1 MIKTKI
7 VHTNNNGDIEYKVL
21 NDTDYFIKAIGWC
34 LVFLLACLFCFFIQK
49 WVVSPFLNTI
59 SCIFALCA
67 IVLFGFMYRRSSLL
81 GKEEASLVTDAIHFI
96 VEQDSIQRNQKVV
109 NIKFCSDIKDLHRTV
124 SKEYILV
131 LLSDKILLKYHIK
144 QLAHDNKWC
153 NYKSIKKE

>member
-96 VEQDSIQRNQKVV
+96 TEQDETSAKVFLHSKATIDNQ
-109 NIKFCSDIKDLHRTV
+109 
-124 SKEYILV
+124 
-131 LLSDKILLKYHIK
+131 
-144 QLAHDNKWC
+144 
-153 NYKSIKKE
+153 